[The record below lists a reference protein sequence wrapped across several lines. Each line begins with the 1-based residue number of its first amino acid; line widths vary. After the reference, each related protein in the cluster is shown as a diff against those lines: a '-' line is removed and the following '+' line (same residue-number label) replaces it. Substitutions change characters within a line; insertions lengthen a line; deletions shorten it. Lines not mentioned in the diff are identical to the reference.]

1 MSGVDNKL
9 KGYHLQH
16 MPPEVKHLLVCL
28 TKKFIVDILSAVR
41 SAPTPAHSLFKASL
55 MVLVGTST
63 QPRGQPHS
71 KWSLLIQAN
80 KRPL

>member
-1 MSGVDNKL
+1 
-9 KGYHLQH
+9 
-16 MPPEVKHLLVCL
+16 MPPKVKCLLACL
-28 TKKFIVDILSAVR
+28 TKKFIVDIFSAAR

-63 QPRGQPHS
+63 QPRGQSHS